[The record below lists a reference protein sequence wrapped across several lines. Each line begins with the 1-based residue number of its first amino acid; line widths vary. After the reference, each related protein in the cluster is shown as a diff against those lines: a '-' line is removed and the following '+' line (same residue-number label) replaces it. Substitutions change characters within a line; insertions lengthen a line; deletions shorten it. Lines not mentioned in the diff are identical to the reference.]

1 MRAAR
6 LFAYVNIAMLDT
18 SRKIPP
24 SHACA
29 DVAYALAG
37 YTTLDHF
44 FPLET
49 PGRLLAQPRQRP
61 DWHPATCTEEK
72 QQADAIAQ
80 ATVVRAL
87 RDGANPP
94 SKLRPHP
101 GAALGLWVP
110 TPPLFS
116 ANPTEPYAGE
126 WQPLAISSA
135 SQFRHTPPPHV
146 TSAAYQNA
154 AAELFSMAE
163 NLSPIDKD
171 IAEKWNL
178 AAGSV
183 TPAGVWSQRLQKLI
197 AEEKMPA
204 ARAIEMSAAVHIA
217 MYDGFIVCSEAKYR
231 YWTERPIT
239 VALRLGKSAFKPVL
253 VTPSFPAYPSGHA
266 CVSAAAAQVI
276 ALYLPHKK
284 IAMLALAE
292 EAALSRI
299 YGGIHFRFDVDE
311 GLMLGA
317 QVGDVVVKHFLSR
330 R

>member
-1 MRAAR
+1 MLIPLTAFTSPYTRHARSGLAVALCVAVTSCATARPESPLSATPLVPILEEALTLIQKYQSSPMRAAR
-6 LFAYVNIAMLDT
+6 LLAYVNIAILDT

-29 DVAYALAG
+29 GVAYALAG

-94 SKLRPHP
+94 SKVRPHP

-135 SQFRHTPPPHV
+135 SQFRHTPPPQV
-146 TSAAYQNA
+146 TSVAYQNA

-171 IAEKWNL
+171 IAEK
-178 AAGSV
+178 
-183 TPAGVWSQRLQKLI
+183 
-197 AEEKMPA
+197 
-204 ARAIEMSAAVHIA
+204 
-217 MYDGFIVCSEAKYR
+217 
-231 YWTERPIT
+231 
-239 VALRLGKSAFKPVL
+239 
-253 VTPSFPAYPSGHA
+253 
-266 CVSAAAAQVI
+266 
-276 ALYLPHKK
+276 
-284 IAMLALAE
+284 
-292 EAALSRI
+292 
-299 YGGIHFRFDVDE
+299 
-311 GLMLGA
+311 
-317 QVGDVVVKHFLSR
+317 
-330 R
+330 